1 MKYNKDYFTGMEHLA
16 NAILCELERIAEY
29 YDDMSRTY
37 KGAKEGYSYREKAI
51 DEAMDIINA
60 VLHLQLEA
68 EEDEPEIDWS
78 QVVVNTPIL
87 VRDFDSEIW
96 QRRYFAKYENG
107 LVYAWIGGSTSW
119 TETGMKS
126 WNFAKLEDEEE

>member
-1 MKYNKDYFTGMEHLA
+1 MKYFADV
-16 NAILCELERIAEY
+16 ILGELGSVAEY
-29 YDDMSRTY
+29 YDDMSRTFNGSRAY
-37 KGAKEGYSYREKAI
+37 KHREKGI

-78 QVVVNTPIL
+78 QVMVNTPIL
-87 VRDFDSEIW
+87 VKDFDSEIW
-96 QRRYFAKYENG
+96 QRRHFAKYENG
-107 LVYAWIGGSTSW
+107 LIYAWIGGSTSW